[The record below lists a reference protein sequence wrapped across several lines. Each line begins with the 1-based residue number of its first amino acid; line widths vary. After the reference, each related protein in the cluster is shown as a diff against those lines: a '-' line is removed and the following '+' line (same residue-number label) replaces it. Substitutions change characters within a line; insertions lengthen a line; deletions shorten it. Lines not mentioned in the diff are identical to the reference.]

1 MLIYDT
7 EIIKMIPPKS
17 GELDPDL
24 EYCAGFDDFA
34 NMGIALI
41 GVHDY
46 CFDQYRL
53 FSKDELGDFQA
64 LVDYHDIVVGFNNIR
79 FDNQLLA
86 ANGVKIPEDKCYDIL
101 VEMFS
106 QFGGRRFG
114 CTLGDVARV
123 NFGAQ
128 KSGSGAD
135 APKLWQQGFYGKVS
149 DYCLHDIRL
158 TKKILDRILRQG
170 WIINPLNTA
179 ARLYLPR
186 PNRKFRND

>member
-1 MLIYDT
+1 MLIYDA
-7 EIIKMIPPKS
+7 EIVKMIPPTNN
-17 GELDPDL
+17 ELEPGL

-41 GVHDY
+41 GVFDY
-46 CFDQYRL
+46 CADQSRL
-53 FSKDELGDFQA
+53 FGMHNIDKFKE
-64 LVDYHDIVVGFNNIR
+64 LVDYHDVVVGFNNIR

-86 ANGVKIPEDKCYDIL
+86 ANGIEIPEYKCYDIL
-101 VEMFS
+101 VEMFN

-114 CTLGDVARV
+114 CKLGDVARV
-123 NFGAQ
+123 NFNAE

-135 APKLWQQGFYGKVS
+135 APKLWQQGCHDLVA

-170 WIINPLNTA
+170 WIINPLNPE

-186 PNRKFRND
+186 PNRKFDRK